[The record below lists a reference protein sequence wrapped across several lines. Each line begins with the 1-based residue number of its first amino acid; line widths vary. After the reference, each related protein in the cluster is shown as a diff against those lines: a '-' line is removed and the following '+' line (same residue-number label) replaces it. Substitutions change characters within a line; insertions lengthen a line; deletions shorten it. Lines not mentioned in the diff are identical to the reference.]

1 MKRRL
6 FPALAA
12 LLLPLASGLALMAT
26 AGPASAAIFYDQ
38 GDPQGYYLNWWGGG
52 TVLATYGGVTYN
64 DYTQVVPIG
73 GGRFELVDD
82 VSGGCVGNLGGAEG
96 IERAGGGDYCPSTGT
111 AGWGTIFTVG
121 APCGNTGYVLYFNQ
135 HSGAYVTFTNGN
147 DNRVYLNG
155 AGTCLKQQD
164 P

>member
-1 MKRRL
+1 MSPVAGLRGVARGRAKGS
-6 FPALAA
+6 
-12 LLLPLASGLALMAT
+12 SGHEAQAVP
-26 AGPASAAIFYDQ
+26 GP
-38 GDPQGYYLNWWGGG
+38 
-52 TVLATYGGVTYN
+52 
-64 DYTQVVPIG
+64 
-73 GGRFELVDD
+73 GRPP
-82 VSGGCVGNLGGAEG
+82 
-96 IERAGGGDYCPSTGT
+96 AGGGDYCPSTGT

-155 AGTCLKQQD
+155 PGTCLKQQD